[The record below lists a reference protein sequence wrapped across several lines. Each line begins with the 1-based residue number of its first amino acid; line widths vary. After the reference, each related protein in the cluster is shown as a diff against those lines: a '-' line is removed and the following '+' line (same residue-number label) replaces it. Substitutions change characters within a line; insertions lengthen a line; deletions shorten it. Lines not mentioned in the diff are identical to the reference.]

1 LKTRYAGRAEFAWR
15 IALIHPPDFPPSRAQ
30 TDSFYPRSG
39 GTVMRSP
46 FRLNSGPFEAER
58 QGHYGAP
65 SLVAEAAREF
75 GFAGDE
81 IRLALPSVGV
91 REGQKNP
98 DLATAVAVAAK
109 AGGKKLPAKKLRA
122 DAECASVR
130 ARVDAGSAEFFAH
143 QISRRPSFVLTAAIG
158 DKAVFSGLVRLAP
171 LVATI
176 DAMLADTAAYAAH
189 RAHPGNPLAS

>member
-1 LKTRYAGRAEFAWR
+1 MD
-15 IALIHPPDFPPSRAQ
+15 PSDFPPSRAQ
-30 TDSFYPRSG
+30 TDGLYPRSG

-58 QGHYGAP
+58 QGHYGTP

-81 IRLALPSVGV
+81 IRLALSSVGV
-91 REGQKNP
+91 REGQKIG
-98 DLATAVAVAAK
+98 DLATAVAVAAN
-109 AGGKKLPAKKLRA
+109 ASGKKLPAKKIRA
-122 DAECASVR
+122 AAESSSVR
-130 ARVDAGSAEFFAH
+130 ARVNAGTAEFLAH

-176 DAMLADTAAYAAH
+176 DATLADTAAYAAH
-189 RAHPGNPLAS
+189 RAHPSNPPAS